1 MEFLVDEA
9 LEEELQQSS
18 DPRVHLI
25 AGACAG
31 LMEHCGMFPI
41 DTVKALPLSSSLSIL
56 NIYRLDLT
64 KFNFVNADN
73 DDFFNTIFVTSHLFP
88 PPQQLRRPTSSSLDL
103 ERAWSPRSGP
113 SSPRTV
119 PPASSEY
126 ARVLFFSSWRRWAPR
141 VCCLVWI
148 GVADVGV

>member
-41 DTVKALPLSSSLSIL
+41 DTVKALPLSSLLSNL
-56 NIYRLDLT
+56 NKYRLDLS

-73 DDFFNTIFVTSHLFP
+73 DDFFNTIFVTSHLS

-103 ERAWSPRSGP
+103 ERA
-113 SSPRTV
+113 
-119 PPASSEY
+119 
-126 ARVLFFSSWRRWAPR
+126 
-141 VCCLVWI
+141 
-148 GVADVGV
+148 

>member
-41 DTVKALPLSSSLSIL
+41 DTVKALPLSSSLSNL
-56 NIYRLDLT
+56 NKYRLDLT
-64 KFNFVNADN
+64 KFHFVNADN
-73 DDFFNTIFVTSHLFP
+73 DFFNTIFATSHLSP
-88 PPQQLRRPTSSSLDL
+88 PLQQLRRPTSSSLDL
-103 ERAWSPRSGP
+103 ERA
-113 SSPRTV
+113 
-119 PPASSEY
+119 
-126 ARVLFFSSWRRWAPR
+126 
-141 VCCLVWI
+141 
-148 GVADVGV
+148 